1 MWASGL
7 RIIGILLLIGLLCA
21 LAIGIMKVQ
30 SEKKRTRMF
39 SCLSSV
45 NAFLAAEQPAA
56 SLLPS
61 PPVWSTLD
69 QTESDRL
76 LKSAEP
82 GRCLHGSTGTSTT
95 DPWGQ
100 PIHIAIRS
108 SAGRKTEYLLWSA
121 GPDRISGT
129 EDDVVVPY
137 GEKPPPLGRLH

>member
-1 MWASGL
+1 MF
-7 RIIGILLLIGLLCA
+7 IGLLSA
-21 LAIGIMKVQ
+21 LAVGIMKVQ
-30 SEKKRTRMF
+30 SERKRAQMF

-45 NAFLAAEQPAA
+45 AAFLAAEQPAA

-61 PPVWSTLD
+61 PSAWSTLD

-108 SAGRKTEYLLWSA
+108 SAGRKIEYLLWSA

-129 EDDVVVPY
+129 DDDVVVPY
-137 GEKPPPLGRLH
+137 GDKPPLAPHKPVLLM